1 MRLDSLIIV
10 NLILKG
16 IPSHGVQTA
25 MVLEFLKAFFK
36 NDGSLVYE
44 EVVFDIDSDDKMDA
58 HAKKME
64 KLAEKLSRCVYVDE
78 K

>member
-1 MRLDSLIIV
+1 
-10 NLILKG
+10 
-16 IPSHGVQTA
+16 
-25 MVLEFLKAFFK
+25 MVFEFLKAFFK